1 MDSIGSRRLLTAVS
15 CKYFR
20 TVNHNPV
27 AQRLV
32 RIHITKAIILRY
44 TSVNLRSDHIYTQC
58 AIRTYEMLIFVPIE
72 YSLHKRMPRFG
83 PHNCGLQ
90 FDARRISISHTKSV
104 LVKEFQSVVAFHHK
118 RMIFHACKEG
128 VMQEVVKRF
137 QHTHVCVQIN
147 PSFGVQ
153 RIKTYVVS
161 RKSPFTVCDSL
172 TDIRNAMVD
181 IKGMLIP

>member
-27 AQRLV
+27 AQKLV
-32 RIHITKAIILRY
+32 CIHITKAIILRY

-58 AIRTYEMLIFVPIE
+58 AIRTYEVLIFVPVK
-72 YSLHKRMPRFG
+72 YSFHKRMPWFG
-83 PHNCGLQ
+83 SHNCGLQ
-90 FDARRISISHTKSV
+90 FDTRRISVSHTKSV
-104 LVKEFQSVVAFHHK
+104 LVKEFQGMITFHHK
-118 RMIFHACKEG
+118 WMILHACKEG
-128 VMQEVVKRF
+128 VMQEVIKRF

-147 PSFGVQ
+147 SSFGIQ

-161 RKSPFTVCDSL
+161 CKSPFTVRDSL
-172 TDIRNAMVD
+172 TDIRDTTAN
-181 IKGMLIP
+181 IKRMFVP